1 MPILIGLNINLI
13 NISFTTMAETKKVHD
28 VFERTKGVKGG
39 NLSHLENQVGGA
51 ILEAAN
57 HIDAENK
64 KFANAILIHKVQ
76 EISYDK
82 DKTLILI
89 NVTYRTNKILLTN
102 GYKKLITELEKRLKK
117 TVLIIS
123 NRRIQS
129 RWVK

>member
-1 MPILIGLNINLI
+1 
-13 NISFTTMAETKKVHD
+13 MAETKKVHD

-39 NLSHLENQVGGA
+39 NLSHLENQVGSA
-51 ILEAAN
+51 ILDAGT
-57 HIDAENK
+57 HFDAENK
-64 KFANAILIHKVQ
+64 KFVSSIIIHKVQ

-82 DKTLILI
+82 DKSLILI
-89 NVTYRTNKILLTN
+89 SVTYRTNKILLTN
-102 GYKKLITELEKRLKK
+102 AYKKLITELEKRLKK

>member
-1 MPILIGLNINLI
+1 M
-13 NISFTTMAETKKVHD
+13 TETRKVHD

-39 NLSHLENQVGGA
+39 NLSHLENQVGA
-51 ILEAAN
+51 ALIEASN

-64 KFANAILIHKVQ
+64 KLASAVVINKVQ
-76 EISYDK
+76 EISYEK
-82 DKTLILI
+82 DKSLILI
-89 NVTYRTNKILLTN
+89 NVTYRSNKILLTSA
-102 GYKKLITELEKRLKK
+102 YKKLITELEKRLKK